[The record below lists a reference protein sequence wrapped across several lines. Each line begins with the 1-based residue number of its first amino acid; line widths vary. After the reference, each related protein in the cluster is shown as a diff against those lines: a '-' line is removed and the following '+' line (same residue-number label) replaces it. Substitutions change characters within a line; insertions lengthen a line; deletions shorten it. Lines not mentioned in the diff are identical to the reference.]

1 MRLVVEAMRRHGKVD
16 ANQASIVR
24 DARKMGCEV
33 LSLAPLGNG
42 APDLLIRTRTRRLLL
57 VEVKVPTGKVNAL
70 QAEFAAK
77 WPVTVI
83 RDTDDLLKLLHR
95 TKGG

>member
-1 MRLVVEAMRRHGKVD
+1 MSRRASRVD
-16 ANQASIVR
+16 ANHSQIASAAMKV
-24 DARKMGCEV
+24 GCQV

-42 APDLLIRTRTRRLLL
+42 APDLLLYQPRTRRLLL

-70 QAEFAAK
+70 QAEFARK
-77 WPVTVI
+77 WPVTII
-83 RDTDDLLKLLHR
+83 RSVDDLLKLLHR

>member
-1 MRLVVEAMRRHGKVD
+1 MPRRASRVD
-16 ANQASIVR
+16 ANHSQIAE
-24 DARKMGCEV
+24 AAMKLGCRV

-42 APDLLIRTRTRRLLL
+42 APDLLLYQPRARRFHL

-70 QAEFAAK
+70 QAEFASK

-83 RDTDDLLKLLHR
+83 RDVSDLLKLLHR
-95 TKGG
+95 TK